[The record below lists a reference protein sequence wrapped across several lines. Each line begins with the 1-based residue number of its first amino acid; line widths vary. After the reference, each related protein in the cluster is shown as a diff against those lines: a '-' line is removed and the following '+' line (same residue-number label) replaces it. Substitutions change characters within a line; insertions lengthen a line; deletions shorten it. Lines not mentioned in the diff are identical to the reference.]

1 MKLKVL
7 ELFSGIGG
15 FHFALKSTNLPYEEL
30 TAIDINTVA
39 NEVYKSNFNQ
49 SSLKQRSIDSL
60 TTDELEKLKPDLIW
74 MSPPCQ
80 PFTRQ
85 GLQKDDEDPRSK
97 AFLHLLDIIPNLVF
111 LPEIIMLENVKG
123 FEVSRCRNLLKDRL
137 MSKGYRIQ
145 EFLLSPLQFGIPNS
159 RLRYY
164 LIAKLKDFNFETSD
178 GIWNT
183 IPQCISDYLIHLQPK
198 GLPDQIV
205 IKPDTKNHSEEL
217 MQTMYCKPIFEF
229 LEEGVDLNIFGLK
242 ENRYK
247 LFGVMDMRKK
257 ESKNS
262 CCFTKRYSQY
272 LDGTG
277 SLLVEG
283 YLNEEEL
290 DYLRS
295 QNEFTDDRSCQ
306 LIKRLQIRL
315 FTPREVAN
323 LMGFPQSFHFADKTT
338 VQQMYRLLG
347 NSLNVHVVSIL
358 IRLALL

>member
-15 FHFALKSTNLPYEEL
+15 FHFALKSTGIPYDDL
-30 TAIDINTVA
+30 IAMDINTVA
-39 NEVYKSNFNQ
+39 NEVYKSNFNP

-60 TTDELEKLKPDLIW
+60 SIAELDKYKPNLIW

-85 GLQKDDEDPRSK
+85 GLQKDDEDSRSK
-97 AFLHLLDIIPNLVF
+97 AFLHLLNIIPNLVS

-123 FEVSRCRNLLKDRL
+123 FEVSRCRSALKDCL
-137 MSKGYRIQ
+137 ISKGYRIQ

-159 RLRYY
+159 RLRYFF
-164 LIAKLKDFNFETSD
+164 IAKLEDFNFETKSS
-178 GIWNT
+178 IWET
-183 IPQCISDYLIHLQPK
+183 IPDCMSDYLVHLQYK
-198 GLPDQIV
+198 GLPDQVV
-205 IKPDTKNHSEEL
+205 IKPDTKNHRDEL
-217 MQTMYCKPIFEF
+217 MYTTRCKPICEF
-229 LEEGVDLNIFGLK
+229 LEENVDLTKFGLE
-242 ENRYK
+242 ENRFK
-247 LFGVMDMRKK
+247 LFGAMDMRKR
-257 ESKNS
+257 ESKNT

-272 LDGTG
+272 IDGTG

-283 YLNEEEL
+283 DLAEEEFN
-290 DYLRS
+290 YLRS
-295 QNEFTDDRSCQ
+295 RQDFTDDKSIE
-306 LIKRLQIRL
+306 LIRRLQIRF

-323 LMGFPQSFHFADKTT
+323 LMCFPSSFTFEETITT
-338 VQQMYRLLG
+338 QQMYRLLG